1 MSTEAFFTIS
11 PGKIV
16 KIGLQKSVFYN
27 SAAGQ
32 DWAAGPPTWIV
43 PHRACPAFA
52 QGAPEAKLL
61 VRNSRLLRQ
70 MVIQCLSEDRIKKG
84 RRHEVEVLINMQGF
98 LCYQLQSFEHARP

>member
-52 QGAPEAKLL
+52 QGAPEARVAGSKASCEKQSSTPPNGDTMS
-61 VRNSRLLRQ
+61 VRRSNQKRAS
-70 MVIQCLSEDRIKKG
+70 
-84 RRHEVEVLINMQGF
+84 
-98 LCYQLQSFEHARP
+98 A